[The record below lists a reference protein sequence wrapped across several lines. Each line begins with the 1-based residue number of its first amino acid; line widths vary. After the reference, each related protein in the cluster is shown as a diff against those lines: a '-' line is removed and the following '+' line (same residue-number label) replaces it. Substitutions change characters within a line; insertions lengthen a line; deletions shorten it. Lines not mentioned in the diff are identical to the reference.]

1 MKVSEHEAFQYLDDF
16 LAFIDQN
23 KPESFKPSGQELI
36 IMGLLNKVISN
47 TRAIRNLIQGHF
59 LEESIILIR
68 SIYEACLYLNYF
80 FYHKDLIEKYVAVSY
95 AYSLRNWLFL
105 REAIVVV
112 DPHVVYPVNN
122 SDSDK
127 AINSIQESLKKSK
140 YLRKDTLTDEILN
153 DPKKIYNK
161 LIKCNDLPSVDNIK
175 NFLMKQEPDV
185 FKSLDVLHTRLYFQ
199 ASESAHSCFSSIQD
213 FHLLEGRHPQ
223 FNFNQIMSSI
233 AYLLFLAIYA
243 PTQLKIVPFSYE
255 EAKEKISA
263 IFTASTSYVAHASN

>member
-1 MKVSEHEAFQYLDDF
+1 MKVNEHSAFMKLDEF
-16 LAFIDQN
+16 LEFLEQN
-23 KPESFKPSGQELI
+23 KPERFKPTGQELVV
-36 IMGLLNKVISN
+36 MGLLNKVISN
-47 TRAIRNLIQGHF
+47 IRAIRSLIQEHF

-68 SIYEACLYLNYF
+68 SIYESCLYLNYF
-80 FYHKDLIEKYVAVSY
+80 FYQKELVEKYVTVSY

-105 REAIVVV
+105 REAIAVI

-122 SDSDK
+122 SDSNK
-127 AINSIQESLKKSK
+127 SIQAIQVSLKKSK

-161 LIKCNDLPSVDNIK
+161 LIKCNDLPSIDNIK
-175 NFLMKQEPDV
+175 KFLMEKESDI

-199 ASESAHSCFSSIQD
+199 ASESVHSCFSTIQD
-213 FHLLEGRHPQ
+213 FHLCNDIRSQ

-233 AYLLFLAIYA
+233 AYLLYLGVYA

-255 EAKEKISA
+255 DAKDKISS
-263 IFTASTSYVAHASN
+263 IFTASTSYVANNQH